1 MVGFYGKCFYQLP
14 TEFDSFVG
22 ISTTKHWEGGGH
34 LLEHLKLSSGYIIDK
49 NDTLP
54 HAAIS
59 CLWFPSKIWGLM
71 SHTPSMLVRFCQLDT
86 NKRPRKKKPQLKN
99 SLWHVCLMGILRGGI
114 FLMAS

>member
-34 LLEHLKLSSGYIIDK
+34 LLEHLKLFSGYIIDK

-59 CLWFPSKIWGLM
+59 CLWF
-71 SHTPSMLVRFCQLDT
+71 
-86 NKRPRKKKPQLKN
+86 PRKKKPQLKN